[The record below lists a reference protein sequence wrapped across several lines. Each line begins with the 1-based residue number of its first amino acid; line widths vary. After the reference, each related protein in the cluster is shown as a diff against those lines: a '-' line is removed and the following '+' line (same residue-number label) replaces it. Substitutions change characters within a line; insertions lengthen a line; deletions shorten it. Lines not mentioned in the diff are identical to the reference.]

1 MNNDINNVA
10 SAVTDTLNQMSQLE
24 ALPKTEAELEAERH
38 QEELQAVI
46 ESISYGKTFSH
57 KKLNFQAFSAAISH
71 QEQVGFVKTY
81 LSDVNNSLTTK
92 FPSAKNKILAYRVN
106 QANPLKQQDDLVEG
120 CDDDGEPGA
129 GEKLLGLLQKMD
141 IENILVIVC
150 VWNSG
155 AQIGAPQVRGGEL
168 FKVIIDQAKD
178 LLNTIH
184 EQIV

>member
-1 MNNDINNVA
+1 
-10 SAVTDTLNQMSQLE
+10 MSQLE

-46 ESISYGKTFSH
+46 ESISYGKTFSY

-71 QEQVGFVKTY
+71 QEQVGFVKSY

-92 FPSAKNKILAYRVN
+92 FPSAKNKVLAYRVN

-129 GEKLLGLLQKMD
+129 GEKLLGLL
-141 IENILVIVC
+141 
-150 VWNSG
+150 
-155 AQIGAPQVRGGEL
+155 
-168 FKVIIDQAKD
+168 
-178 LLNTIH
+178 
-184 EQIV
+184 